1 MSENIMQTIINRP
14 TSIKGNWK
22 AGWALD
28 IHTIK
33 SIPLG
38 NGKYNTTYTQTG
50 KALNDL
56 KYHNNYSQIDILANE
71 VIEFLRTRMVTPYIN
86 VIIPTPPSKD
96 RKIQPVFAIAE
107 KVSQALGIPMDT
119 SYIIKNKSTNELKSI
134 DSPIEREK
142 VLLNAF
148 SLKDLRYQNKKI
160 LLFDDLFR
168 SGSTLKEITKT
179 LYYNGQVQN
188 VYVVTLT
195 KTRSKQ

>member
-1 MSENIMQTIINRP
+1 MQTIINSP
-14 TSIKGNWK
+14 ISIRGNWK

-38 NGKYNTTYTQTG
+38 NGKYDTTYTQTG

-71 VIEFLRTRMVTPYIN
+71 VIAFLRTRMVTPYIN
-86 VIIPTPPSKD
+86 VIIPTPASKN
-96 RKIQPVFAIAE
+96 REIQPVFAIAK

-148 SLKDLRYQNKKI
+148 SLQDLRYQNKKI

-168 SGSTLKEITKT
+168 SGSTLKEITKI
-179 LYYNGQVQN
+179 LYYNGEVQN

-195 KTRSKQ
+195 KTRSKR

>member
-1 MSENIMQTIINRP
+1 MSKNIMQTIINSP
-14 TSIKGNWK
+14 ISIRGNWK

-38 NGKYNTTYTQTG
+38 NGKYDTTYTQTG

-71 VIEFLRTRMVTPYIN
+71 VIAFLRTRMVTPYIN
-86 VIIPTPPSKD
+86 VIIPTPASKN
-96 RKIQPVFAIAE
+96 REIQPVFAIAK

-148 SLKDLRYQNKKI
+148 SLQDLRYQNKKI

-168 SGSTLKEITKT
+168 SGSTLKEITKI
-179 LYYNGQVQN
+179 LYYNGEVQN

-195 KTRSKQ
+195 KTRSKR

>member
-1 MSENIMQTIINRP
+1 MEI
-14 TSIKGNWK
+14 IKGNWK

-38 NGKYNTTYTQTG
+38 NNKYDTTYTQIG
-50 KALNDL
+50 KSLNDL
-56 KYHNNYSQIDILANE
+56 KYHNNYSQIDFLANE
-71 VIEFLRTRMVTPYIN
+71 VISFLKTRMVTPYIN
-86 VIIPTPPSKD
+86 VIIPTPPSKE
-96 RKIQPVFAIAE
+96 RRIQPVIAIAE
-107 KVSQALGIPMDT
+107 KVSQALNIPLDV

-134 DSPIEREK
+134 DDPIEREK
-142 VLLNAF
+142 VLRDAF
-148 SLKDLRYQNKKI
+148 SLKDLSYQNKKV

-179 LYYNGQVQN
+179 LYYNGEVQN

-195 KTRSKQ
+195 KTRSKR